1 MARTIINYYEVGK
14 TIKFSNG
21 IRVKVVKSV
30 KGEMCKNC
38 AFGREEFVLAFSGR
52 PESLGHCCSLTVHGI
67 TNCSEFEREDKNN
80 IIYKKL

>member
-21 IRVKVVKSV
+21 IRVQVVKSV

-38 AFGREEFVLAFSGR
+38 AFGREEFILAFSGR
-52 PESLGHCCSLTVHGI
+52 PESLGYSCSLTVTGR
-67 TNCSEFEREDKNN
+67 TNCSESEREDKNN